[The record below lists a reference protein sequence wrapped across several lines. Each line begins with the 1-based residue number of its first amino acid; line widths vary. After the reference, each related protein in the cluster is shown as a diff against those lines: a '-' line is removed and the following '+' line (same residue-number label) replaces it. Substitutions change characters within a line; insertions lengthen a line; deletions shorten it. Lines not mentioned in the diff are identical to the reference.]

1 MKKQT
6 IYSAIRSG
14 LFIVALIFLNSCNT
28 QEELS
33 PEEARA
39 IAKEAYTYANPMVDH
54 YRGLY
59 NYFMDRNSS
68 DYKGPWN
75 KVINMA
81 RVYTH
86 EDRTIQT
93 ANSDTPYSFVALDL
107 RSEPM
112 VLTLPEI
119 EEGRYYSV
127 QLIDMYTHNFEFIGT
142 RTTGN
147 NGGHFLIAGPGWE
160 GEIPDGIEKLI
171 QSETEWVLGVYRTQ
185 LFNPDDLDNVK
196 QIQSEYKLQP
206 LSSFLDLPAPEAA
219 PVIQFIEPL
228 TQDEIKASPKVFEQL
243 NYLLQ
248 FCPTHPSE
256 KELMSRFAKLR
267 IGAGQEFNWDNFS
280 PEVQD
285 AIKQGIAD
293 AWEDFAI
300 FKSQVEAGEIGSTE
314 VFGTREHLNNN
325 YGYRMLAAV
334 VGIWGASAKEAIY
347 PTYYVDSENE
357 PLNGANK
364 YTLRFEPGQLPPVNS
379 FWSLTMYELP
389 ASLLVENPLNR
400 YLLNSPMMDDFV
412 FDEDGG
418 LTLYFQN
425 ESPGKEKESNWL
437 PAPEG
442 PFSVVLRLYLPKPEV
457 LSGEWKN
464 PPMIKAK

>member
-1 MKKQT
+1 MKT
-6 IYSAIRSG
+6 NLLLLAI
-14 LFIVALIFLNSCNT
+14 LLVLTSCI
-28 QEELS
+28 EEPKLTAN
-33 PEEARA
+33 EAKE

-59 NYFMDRNSS
+59 NYFIDINSS

-75 KVINMA
+75 TVINMA

-93 ANSDTPYSFVALDL
+93 ANSDTPYSFAALDL
-107 RSEPM
+107 RSEPI
-112 VLTLPEI
+112 VLTIPKM
-119 EEGRYYSV
+119 EENRYFSI
-127 QLIDMYTHNFEFIGT
+127 QLIDMYTHNFDFIGK
-142 RTTGN
+142 RTVGN
-147 NGGHFLIAGPGWE
+147 NGGRFLIAGPEWD
-160 GEIPDGIEKLI
+160 GEKPGGIEKVI
-171 QSETEWVLGVYRTQ
+171 KAETEWVLAVYRTQ

-196 QIQSEYKLQP
+196 QIQSEYNLQS
-206 LSSFLDLPAPEAA
+206 LSSFLDLPAQEAA
-219 PVIQFIEPL
+219 PDIQFIEPL
-228 TQDEIKASPKVFEQL
+228 TLDEIKASPKVFEQL

-256 KELMSRFAKLR
+256 KELMKRFAKLG
-267 IGAGQEFNWDNFS
+267 IGAGEEFKWDSFS
-280 PEVQD
+280 PEVQN

-293 AWEDFAI
+293 SWVDFEAL
-300 FKSQVEAGEIGSTE
+300 KSQAEAGGLGSAEI
-314 VFGTREHLNNN
+314 FGTREHLNNN
-325 YGYRMLAAV
+325 YSYRMIAAV
-334 VGIWGASAKEAIY
+334 VGIWGASAEEAIY

-364 YTLRFEPGQLPPVNS
+364 YTLRFEPGQLPPVGA

-412 FDEDGG
+412 FGKDGG

-425 ESPGKEKESNWL
+425 ESPGKEKEPNWL
-437 PAPEG
+437 PAPKG
-442 PFSVVLRLYLPKPEV
+442 PFSVVMRLYLPKPET
-457 LSGEWKN
+457 LSGEWVRPQMVKN
-464 PPMIKAK
+464 N

>member
-1 MKKQT
+1 MKKLLSIIPLLIILLSCTQQET
-6 IYSAIRSG
+6 IT
-14 LFIVALIFLNSCNT
+14 T
-28 QEELS
+28 QE
-33 PEEARA
+33 ARQ
-39 IAKEAYTYANPMVDH
+39 IAKEAYTYANPMVDN

-59 NYFMDRNSS
+59 NYFIDTNNA
-68 DYKGPWN
+68 DYKGTWN

-107 RSEPM
+107 RSEPI
-112 VLTLPEI
+112 VLTVPKM
-119 EEGRYYSV
+119 EENRYFSI

-142 RTTGN
+142 RTVGN
-147 NGGHFLIAGPGWE
+147 NGGSFLIAGPEWD
-160 GEIPDGIEKLI
+160 GEKPDGIVKVI
-171 QSETEWVLGVYRTQ
+171 KAETELVLAAYRTQ
-185 LFNPDDLDNVK
+185 LFNPEDLEDVK

-206 LSSFLDLPAPEAA
+206 LSSYLDHPAPQAA
-219 PVIQFIEPL
+219 PDIQFIEPL
-228 TQDEIKASPKVFEQL
+228 TQEEIKASPKVFEQL

-256 KELMSRFAKLR
+256 KELMKRFAKLG
-267 IGAGQEFNWDNFS
+267 IGAGKEFKWDSFS
-280 PEVQD
+280 PEIQT

-293 AWEDFAI
+293 SWADFDAL
-300 FKSQVEAGEIGSTE
+300 KKQAEAGKLGSAEI
-314 VFGTREHLNNN
+314 FGTREHLNNN
-325 YGYRMLAAV
+325 YSYRMIAAV
-334 VGIWGASAKEAIY
+334 VGIWGASAEEAIY
-347 PTYYVDSENE
+347 PTYYVDSENQ

-364 YTLRFEPGQLPPVNS
+364 YTLRFEPGQLPPVNA

-425 ESPGKEKESNWL
+425 ESPGKEKEPNWL
-437 PAPEG
+437 PAPKG
-442 PFSVVLRLYLPKPEV
+442 PFSVVMRLYLPKPET
-457 LSGEWKN
+457 LSGEWVRPQMVKN
-464 PPMIKAK
+464 N

>member
-1 MKKQT
+1 MRNLILVSLIALAIMGCKTKNETLTPKEAKQ
-6 IYSAIRSG
+6 
-14 LFIVALIFLNSCNT
+14 
-28 QEELS
+28 
-33 PEEARA
+33 

-59 NYFMDRNSS
+59 NYFIDKNSS

-75 KVINMA
+75 QVINMA

-93 ANSDTPYSFVALDL
+93 ANSDTPYSFAAMDL

-112 VLTLPEI
+112 VLTLPKI
-119 EEGRYYSV
+119 EEERYYSV
-127 QLIDMYTHNFEFIGT
+127 QLINMYTHNFEFVGT
-142 RTTGN
+142 RTVGN
-147 NGGHFLIAGPGWE
+147 DGGHFLIAGPEWKGEMPE
-160 GEIPDGIEKLI
+160 GIDKVI
-171 QSETEWVLGVYRTQ
+171 QSETEWVLAVYRTQ
-185 LFNPDDLDNVK
+185 LFNPEDLDNVK

-219 PVIQFIEPL
+219 PDIQFIEPL

-256 KELMSRFAKLR
+256 IELMKRFNKLG
-267 IGAGQEFNWDNFS
+267 IGAGKEFKWDSFS

-293 AWEDFAI
+293 SWTDFEAL
-300 FKSQVEAGEIGSTE
+300 KSQAEAGKLGSAEI
-314 VFGTREHLNNN
+314 FGTRQHLNNN
-325 YGYRMLAAV
+325 YSYRMIAAV
-334 VGIWGASAKEAIY
+334 VGIWGASAEEAIY

-357 PLNGANK
+357 PLNGVNK
-364 YTLRFEPGQLPPVNS
+364 YTLRFEPGQLPPVDA

-400 YLLNSPMMDDFV
+400 YLLNSPMLDDFV
-412 FDEDGG
+412 FDKDGG
-418 LTLYFQN
+418 LNLYFQN

-437 PAPEG
+437 PAPKG
-442 PFSVVLRLYLPKPEV
+442 PFSVVMRLYLPKPET
-457 LSGEWKN
+457 LSGEWVN
-464 PPMIKAK
+464 PPFIKTN

>member
-1 MKKQT
+1 MKKLKST
-6 IYSAIRSG
+6 ILTGLLIVSAA
-14 LFIVALIFLNSCNT
+14 FQNSCT
-28 QEELS
+28 QQKELT

-59 NYFMDRNSS
+59 NYFVDEDSP

-75 KVINMA
+75 QVNNLA

-86 EDRTIQT
+86 EDRAVQT
-93 ANSDTPYSFVALDL
+93 ANSDTPYSFAAFDL

-112 VLTLPEI
+112 VLTIPEI
-119 EEGRYYSV
+119 EEGRYFSV
-127 QLIDMYTHNFEFIGT
+127 QLIDMYTHNFAFIGT

-147 NGGHFLIAGPGWE
+147 DGGHFLLSGPGWE

-171 QSETEWVLGVYRTQ
+171 QAETEWVLAVYRTQ
-185 LFNPDDLDNVK
+185 LFNPDDLENVK
-196 QIQSEYKLQP
+196 QIQSGYKLQP
-206 LSSFLDLPAPEAA
+206 LSSFLDQPAPQAA
-219 PVIQFIEPL
+219 PDIPFIEPL
-228 TQDEIKASPKVFEQL
+228 TRDEIKASPKVFEQL

-256 KELMSRFAKLR
+256 KELMKRFAKLG
-267 IGAGQEFNWDNFS
+267 IGAGQEFNWEDFS
-280 PEVQD
+280 PEIQK

-293 AWEDFAI
+293 SWADFEAL
-300 FKSQVEAGEIGSTE
+300 KSQAEAGELGSAE
-314 VFGTREHLNNN
+314 IFGTRKHLNNN
-325 YGYRMLAAV
+325 YSYRMIAAV
-334 VGIWGASAKEAIY
+334 VGIWGASAEEAIY

-400 YLLNSPMMDDFV
+400 YLLNSTMMDEFV

-418 LTLYFQN
+418 LTLYFQH
-425 ESPGKEKESNWL
+425 ESPGKEKEPNWL

-442 PFSVVLRLYLPKPEV
+442 PFSVVMRLYLPKPET
-457 LSGEWKN
+457 LSGEWERPQMVKSTN
-464 PPMIKAK
+464 

>member
-1 MKKQT
+1 MKKLLS
-6 IYSAIRSG
+6 IIS
-14 LFIVALIFLNSCNT
+14 LLIILLSCTQQEKITT
-28 QEELS
+28 QE
-33 PEEARA
+33 ARQ
-39 IAKEAYTYANPMVDH
+39 IAKEAYTYANPMVDN

-59 NYFMDRNSS
+59 NYFIDTNNA

-107 RSEPM
+107 RSEPI
-112 VLTLPEI
+112 VLSVPKM
-119 EEGRYYSV
+119 EENRYFSI

-142 RTTGN
+142 RTVGN
-147 NGGHFLIAGPGWE
+147 NGGSFLIAGPEWD
-160 GEIPDGIEKLI
+160 GEKPDGIEKVI
-171 QSETEWVLGVYRTQ
+171 KAETELVLAAYRTQ
-185 LFNPDDLDNVK
+185 LFNPDDLENVK

-206 LSSFLDLPAPEAA
+206 LSSFLDHPAPQAA
-219 PVIQFIEPL
+219 PDIQFIEPL
-228 TQDEIKASPKVFEQL
+228 TQEEIKASPKVFEQL

-248 FCPTHPSE
+248 FCPTYPSE
-256 KELMSRFAKLR
+256 KELMKRFAKLG
-267 IGAGQEFNWDNFS
+267 IGAGKEFKWDSFS
-280 PEVQD
+280 PEIQN

-293 AWEDFAI
+293 SWADFDAL
-300 FKSQVEAGEIGSTE
+300 KKQAEAGKLGSAEI
-314 VFGTREHLNNN
+314 FGTRQHLNNN
-325 YGYRMLAAV
+325 YSYRMIAAV
-334 VGIWGASAKEAIY
+334 VGIWGASSEEAIY
-347 PTYYVDSENE
+347 PTYYVDSENQ

-364 YTLRFEPGQLPPVNS
+364 YTLRFEPGQLPPVNA

-425 ESPGKEKESNWL
+425 ESPGKEKEPNWL
-437 PAPEG
+437 PAPKG
-442 PFSVVLRLYLPKPEV
+442 PFSVVMRLYLPKPET
-457 LSGEWKN
+457 LSGEWVRPQMVKN
-464 PPMIKAK
+464 N

>member
-1 MKKQT
+1 MKKLLSIISLLIILLSCTQQET
-6 IYSAIRSG
+6 IT
-14 LFIVALIFLNSCNT
+14 T
-28 QEELS
+28 QE
-33 PEEARA
+33 ARQ
-39 IAKEAYTYANPMVDH
+39 IAKEAYTYANPMVDN

-59 NYFMDRNSS
+59 NYFIDTNNA
-68 DYKGPWN
+68 DYKGTWN

-107 RSEPM
+107 RSEPI
-112 VLTLPEI
+112 VLTVPKM
-119 EEGRYYSV
+119 EENRYFSI

-142 RTTGN
+142 RTVGN
-147 NGGHFLIAGPGWE
+147 NGGSFLIAGPEWD
-160 GEIPDGIEKLI
+160 GEKPDGIVKVI
-171 QSETEWVLGVYRTQ
+171 KAETELVLAAYRTQ
-185 LFNPDDLDNVK
+185 LFNPEDLEDVK

-206 LSSFLDLPAPEAA
+206 LSSYLDHPAPQAA
-219 PVIQFIEPL
+219 PDIQFIEPL
-228 TQDEIKASPKVFEQL
+228 TQEEIKASPKVFEQL

-256 KELMSRFAKLR
+256 KELMKRFAKLG
-267 IGAGQEFNWDNFS
+267 IGAGKEFKWDSFS
-280 PEVQD
+280 PEIQT

-293 AWEDFAI
+293 SWADFDAL
-300 FKSQVEAGEIGSTE
+300 KKQAEAGKLGSAEI
-314 VFGTREHLNNN
+314 FGTRQHLNNN
-325 YGYRMLAAV
+325 YSYRMIAAV
-334 VGIWGASAKEAIY
+334 VGIWGASSEEAIY
-347 PTYYVDSENE
+347 PTYYVDSENQ

-364 YTLRFEPGQLPPVNS
+364 YTLRFEPGQLPPVNA

-425 ESPGKEKESNWL
+425 ESPGKEKEPNWL
-437 PAPEG
+437 PAPKG
-442 PFSVVLRLYLPKPEV
+442 PFSVVMRLYLPKPET
-457 LSGEWKN
+457 LSGEWVRPQMVKN
-464 PPMIKAK
+464 N

>member
-1 MKKQT
+1 MKTLLQ
-6 IYSAIRSG
+6 AIILLTVFS
-14 LFIVALIFLNSCNT
+14 LVSCS
-28 QEELS
+28 QEKAKVT
-33 PEEARA
+33 PEEARQ

-59 NYFMDRNSS
+59 NYFINTNSS

-93 ANSDTPYSFVALDL
+93 ANSDTPYSFVAMDL

-147 NGGHFLIAGPGWE
+147 NGGHFLIAGPGWKS
-160 GEIPDGIEKLI
+160 EIPDGIEKLI
-171 QSETEWVLGVYRTQ
+171 QSETEWVLAVYRTQ
-185 LFNPDDLDNVK
+185 LFNPDDLDKVK

-219 PVIQFIEPL
+219 PDIQFIEPL
-228 TQDEIKASPKVFEQL
+228 TQDEIKTSPKVFEQL

-256 KELMSRFAKLR
+256 KELMKRFAKLG

-285 AIKQGIAD
+285 AIKQGMAD

-300 FKSQVEAGEIGSTE
+300 FKSQVEAGEIGSAE

-334 VGIWGASAKEAIY
+334 VGIWGATAEEAIY

-364 YTLRFEPGQLPPVNS
+364 YTLRFEPGQLPPVNA

-389 ASLLVENPLNR
+389 ASLLAENPLNR

-412 FDEDGG
+412 FDDDGG
-418 LTLYFQN
+418 LTLYFQH
-425 ESPGKEKESNWL
+425 ESPGKEKEPNWL
-437 PAPEG
+437 PSPEG
-442 PFSVVLRLYLPKPEV
+442 PFSVVMRLYLPKPET
-457 LSGEWKN
+457 LSGEWVRPHIVKS
-464 PPMIKAK
+464 K

>member
-1 MKKQT
+1 MIAGCNSKQ
-6 IYSAIRSG
+6 A
-14 LFIVALIFLNSCNT
+14 N
-28 QEELS
+28 LS
-33 PEEARA
+33 PEQVQQ

-59 NYFMDRNSS
+59 NYFIDESS
-68 DYKGPWN
+68 PDYKGPWN

-93 ANSDTPYSFVALDL
+93 ANSDTPYSFAALDL

-119 EEGRYYSV
+119 EEGRYFSV
-127 QLIDMYTHNFEFIGT
+127 QLIDMYTHNFDFIGT
-142 RTTGN
+142 RTVGN
-147 NGGHFLIAGPGWE
+147 GGGHFLIAGPEWI

-171 QSETEWVLGVYRTQ
+171 PAETEWVLAVYRTQ
-185 LFNPDDLDNVK
+185 LFNPNDLENVK
-196 QIQSEYKLQP
+196 QIQSGYKLQP
-206 LSSFLDLPAPEAA
+206 LSSFLDIPAPQAA
-219 PVIQFIEPL
+219 PDIQFIKPL

-256 KELMSRFAKLR
+256 KELMKRFAKLG
-267 IGAGQEFNWDNFS
+267 IGAGQEFNWDDFS
-280 PEVQD
+280 PEIQK

-293 AWEDFAI
+293 AWADFAVI
-300 FKSQVEAGEIGSTE
+300 KSQGEAGEIGSAE
-314 VFGTREHLNNN
+314 IFGTRQHLNNN
-325 YGYRMLAAV
+325 YSYRMAAAV
-334 VGIWGASAKEAIY
+334 MGIWGASAQEAIY
-347 PTYYVDSENE
+347 PGYYVDSENA
-357 PLNGANK
+357 PLNGTNK
-364 YTLRFEPGQLPPVNS
+364 YTLRFEPGQLPPVNA

-418 LTLYFQN
+418 LTLYFQS
-425 ESPGKEKESNWL
+425 ESPGKEKEPNWL
-437 PAPEG
+437 PAPKG
-442 PFSVVLRLYLPKPEV
+442 PFSVIMRLYLPKPET
-457 LSGEWKN
+457 LSGDWVK
-464 PPMIKAK
+464 PQMIKK

>member
-1 MKKQT
+1 MKKLLSIISLLIILLSCTQQET
-6 IYSAIRSG
+6 IT
-14 LFIVALIFLNSCNT
+14 T
-28 QEELS
+28 QE
-33 PEEARA
+33 ARQ
-39 IAKEAYTYANPMVDH
+39 IAKEAYTYANPMVDN

-59 NYFMDRNSS
+59 NYFIDTNNA
-68 DYKGPWN
+68 DYKGTWN

-107 RSEPM
+107 RSEPI
-112 VLTLPEI
+112 VLTVPKM
-119 EEGRYYSV
+119 EENRYFSI

-142 RTTGN
+142 RTVGN
-147 NGGHFLIAGPGWE
+147 NGGSFLIAGPEWD
-160 GEIPDGIEKLI
+160 GEKPDGIVKVI
-171 QSETEWVLGVYRTQ
+171 KAETELVLAAYRTQ
-185 LFNPDDLDNVK
+185 LFNPEDLEDVK

-206 LSSFLDLPAPEAA
+206 LSSYLDHPAPQAA
-219 PVIQFIEPL
+219 PDIQFIEPL
-228 TQDEIKASPKVFEQL
+228 TQEEIKASPKVFEQL

-256 KELMSRFAKLR
+256 KELMKRFAKLG
-267 IGAGQEFNWDNFS
+267 IGAGKEFKWDSFS
-280 PEVQD
+280 PEIQT

-293 AWEDFAI
+293 SWADFDAL
-300 FKSQVEAGEIGSTE
+300 KKQAEAGKLGSAEI
-314 VFGTREHLNNN
+314 FGTREHLNNN
-325 YGYRMLAAV
+325 YSYRMIAAV
-334 VGIWGASAKEAIY
+334 VGIWGASAEEAIY
-347 PTYYVDSENE
+347 PTYYVDSENQ

-364 YTLRFEPGQLPPVNS
+364 YTLRFEPGQLPPVNA

-425 ESPGKEKESNWL
+425 ESPGKEKEPNWL
-437 PAPEG
+437 PAPKG
-442 PFSVVLRLYLPKPEV
+442 PFSVVMRLYLPKPET
-457 LSGEWKN
+457 LSGEWVRPQMVKN
-464 PPMIKAK
+464 N

>member
-1 MKKQT
+1 MKKLLSIISLLIILLSCTQQET
-6 IYSAIRSG
+6 IT
-14 LFIVALIFLNSCNT
+14 T
-28 QEELS
+28 QE
-33 PEEARA
+33 ARQ
-39 IAKEAYTYANPMVDH
+39 IAKEAYTYANPMVDN

-59 NYFMDRNSS
+59 NYFIDTNNA
-68 DYKGPWN
+68 DYKGTWN

-107 RSEPM
+107 RSEPI
-112 VLTLPEI
+112 VLTVPKM
-119 EEGRYYSV
+119 EENRYFSI

-142 RTTGN
+142 RTVGN
-147 NGGHFLIAGPGWE
+147 NGGSFLIAGPEWD
-160 GEIPDGIEKLI
+160 GEKPDGIVKVI
-171 QSETEWVLGVYRTQ
+171 KAETELVLAAYRTQ
-185 LFNPDDLDNVK
+185 LFNPEDLEDVK

-206 LSSFLDLPAPEAA
+206 LSSYLDHPAPQAA
-219 PVIQFIEPL
+219 PDIQFIEPL
-228 TQDEIKASPKVFEQL
+228 TQQEIKASPKVFEQL

-256 KELMSRFAKLR
+256 KELMKRFAKLG
-267 IGAGQEFNWDNFS
+267 IGAGKEFKWDSFS
-280 PEVQD
+280 PEIQT

-293 AWEDFAI
+293 SWADFDAL
-300 FKSQVEAGEIGSTE
+300 KKQAEAGKLGSAEI
-314 VFGTREHLNNN
+314 FGTREHLNNN
-325 YGYRMLAAV
+325 YSYRMIAAV
-334 VGIWGASAKEAIY
+334 VGIWGASAEEAIY
-347 PTYYVDSENE
+347 PTYYVDSENQ

-364 YTLRFEPGQLPPVNS
+364 YTLRFEPGQLPPVNA

-425 ESPGKEKESNWL
+425 ESPGKEKEPNWL
-437 PAPEG
+437 PAPKG
-442 PFSVVLRLYLPKPEV
+442 PFSVVMRLYLPKPET
-457 LSGEWKN
+457 LSGEWVRPQMVKN
-464 PPMIKAK
+464 N

>member
-1 MKKQT
+1 MKKLLSIISLLIILLSCTQQET
-6 IYSAIRSG
+6 IT
-14 LFIVALIFLNSCNT
+14 T
-28 QEELS
+28 QE
-33 PEEARA
+33 ARQ
-39 IAKEAYTYANPMVDH
+39 IAKEAYTYANPMVDN

-59 NYFMDRNSS
+59 NYFIDTNNA
-68 DYKGPWN
+68 DYKGTWN

-107 RSEPM
+107 RSEPI
-112 VLTLPEI
+112 VLTVPKM
-119 EEGRYYSV
+119 EENRYFSI

-142 RTTGN
+142 RTVGN
-147 NGGHFLIAGPGWE
+147 NGGSFLIAGPEWD
-160 GEIPDGIEKLI
+160 GEKPDGIVKVI
-171 QSETEWVLGVYRTQ
+171 KAETELVLAAYRTQ
-185 LFNPDDLDNVK
+185 LFNPEDLEDVK

-206 LSSFLDLPAPEAA
+206 LSSYLDHPAPQAA
-219 PVIQFIEPL
+219 PDIQFIEPL
-228 TQDEIKASPKVFEQL
+228 TQEEIKASPKVFEQL

-256 KELMSRFAKLR
+256 KELMKRFAKLG
-267 IGAGQEFNWDNFS
+267 IGAGKEFKWDSFS
-280 PEVQD
+280 PEIQT

-293 AWEDFAI
+293 SWADFDAL
-300 FKSQVEAGEIGSTE
+300 KKQAEAGKLGSAEI
-314 VFGTREHLNNN
+314 FGTRQHLNNN
-325 YGYRMLAAV
+325 YSYRMIAAV
-334 VGIWGASAKEAIY
+334 VGIWGASAEEAIY
-347 PTYYVDSENE
+347 PTYYVDSENQ

-364 YTLRFEPGQLPPVNS
+364 YTLRFEPGQLPPVNA

-425 ESPGKEKESNWL
+425 ESPGKEKEPNWL
-437 PAPEG
+437 PAPKG
-442 PFSVVLRLYLPKPEV
+442 PFSVVMRLYLPKPET
-457 LSGEWKN
+457 LSGEWVRPQMVKN
-464 PPMIKAK
+464 N

>member
-1 MKKQT
+1 MK
-6 IYSAIRSG
+6 
-14 LFIVALIFLNSCNT
+14 IVLSALIGILAMGCT
-28 QEELS
+28 QQPKLM
-33 PEEARA
+33 PGEAKQ
-39 IAKEAYTYANPMVDH
+39 IAKEAYTYAYPMVDH

-59 NYFMDRNSS
+59 NYFVNENSS

-75 KVINMA
+75 KVINLA

-93 ANSDTPYSFVALDL
+93 ANSDTPYSFAALDL

-112 VLTLPEI
+112 VLTVPEI
-119 EEGRYYSV
+119 EEGRYFSV

-142 RTTGN
+142 RTVGN

-171 QSETEWVLGVYRTQ
+171 QAETEWVLAVYRTQ
-185 LFNPDDLDNVK
+185 LFNPDDLENVK
-196 QIQSEYKLQP
+196 QIQSGYKLQP
-206 LSSFLDLPAPEAA
+206 LSSFLDLPATQAA
-219 PVIQFIEPL
+219 PDIQFIEPL
-228 TQDEIKASPKVFEQL
+228 TRDEIKDSPKVFEQL

-256 KELMSRFAKLR
+256 KELMKRFSKLG
-267 IGAGQEFNWDNFS
+267 IGAGQEFNWDDFS
-280 PEVQD
+280 PEIQK

-293 AWEDFAI
+293 SWADFAVI
-300 FKSQVEAGEIGSTE
+300 KSQGEAGEIGSAE
-314 VFGTREHLNNN
+314 IFGTRQHLNNN
-325 YGYRMLAAV
+325 YSYRMAAAV
-334 VGIWGASAKEAIY
+334 MGIWGASAEEAIY
-347 PTYYVDSENE
+347 PGYYVDSENE
-357 PLNGANK
+357 PLNGTNK

-425 ESPGKEKESNWL
+425 ESPGKEKEANWL
-437 PAPEG
+437 PAPKG
-442 PFSVVLRLYLPKPEV
+442 SFSVIMRLYLPKPETF
-457 LSGEWKN
+457 SGDWVK
-464 PPMIKAK
+464 PQMVKK

>member
-1 MKKQT
+1 MKNL
-6 IYSAIRSG
+6 IL
-14 LFIVALIFLNSCNT
+14 LFLMVLVWLPGCKTKNET
-28 QEELS
+28 LT
-33 PEEARA
+33 PEEAKQ

-54 YRGLY
+54 YRGLC
-59 NYFMDRNSS
+59 NYFIDENSS

-75 KVINMA
+75 KVINLA

-93 ANSDTPYSFVALDL
+93 ANSDTPYSFAALDL

-112 VLTLPEI
+112 VLTVPKI
-119 EEGRYYSV
+119 EGGRYFSV

-142 RTTGN
+142 RTVGN
-147 NGGHFLIAGPGWE
+147 DGGHFLIAGPEWKGEMPE
-160 GEIPDGIEKLI
+160 GIDKVI
-171 QSETEWVLGVYRTQ
+171 QSETEWVLAVYRTQ
-185 LFNPDDLDNVK
+185 LFNPDDLENVK
-196 QIQSEYKLQP
+196 QIQSGYNLQP
-206 LSSFLDLPAPEAA
+206 LSSFLDLPAPQAA
-219 PVIQFIEPL
+219 PDIQFIEPL

-256 KELMSRFAKLR
+256 IELMKRFAKLG
-267 IGAGQEFNWDNFS
+267 IGAGKEFKWDSFS
-280 PEVQD
+280 PEIQN

-293 AWEDFAI
+293 SWTDFEAL
-300 FKSQVEAGEIGSTE
+300 KSQAEAGKLGSAEI
-314 VFGTREHLNNN
+314 FGTRQHLNNN
-325 YGYRMLAAV
+325 YSYRMIAAV
-334 VGIWGASAKEAIY
+334 VGIWGASAEEAIY

-357 PLNGANK
+357 PLNGVNK
-364 YTLRFEPGQLPPVNS
+364 YTLRFEPGQLPPVDA

-400 YLLNSPMMDDFV
+400 YLLNSPMIDDFV

-437 PAPEG
+437 PAPKG
-442 PFSVVLRLYLPKPEV
+442 PFSVVMRLYLPKPET
-457 LSGEWKN
+457 LSGEWVK
-464 PPMIKAK
+464 PPLIKTN

>member
-1 MKKQT
+1 MKTKL
-6 IYSAIRSG
+6 ILSA
-14 LFIVALIFLNSCNT
+14 FIGIIFLGCSQQPKLT
-28 QEELS
+28 
-33 PEEARA
+33 PDEARQ

-59 NYFMDRNSS
+59 NYFIDTNNS

-75 KVINMA
+75 TVINMA

-107 RSEPM
+107 RSEPI
-112 VLTLPEI
+112 VLTVPKM
-119 EEGRYYSV
+119 EENRYFSI
-127 QLIDMYTHNFEFIGT
+127 QLIDMYTHNFDFIGT
-142 RTTGN
+142 RTVGN
-147 NGGHFLIAGPGWE
+147 NGGSFLIAGPGWD
-160 GEIPDGIEKLI
+160 GEKPDGIEKVI
-171 QSETEWVLGVYRTQ
+171 KAETELVLAAYRTQ
-185 LFNPDDLDNVK
+185 LFNPEDLEKVK
-196 QIQSEYKLQP
+196 QIQSEYKLQT

-219 PVIQFIEPL
+219 TDIQFIEPL

-256 KELMSRFAKLR
+256 IELMKRFAKLG
-267 IGAGQEFNWDNFS
+267 IGAGKEFKWDSFS
-280 PEVQD
+280 PEIQN

-293 AWEDFAI
+293 SWADFEAL
-300 FKSQVEAGEIGSTE
+300 KKQAEAGKLGSAEI
-314 VFGTREHLNNN
+314 FGTREHLNNN
-325 YGYRMLAAV
+325 YSYRMIAAV
-334 VGIWGASAKEAIY
+334 VGIWGASAEEAIY
-347 PTYYVDSENE
+347 PSYYVDSENE

-364 YTLRFEPGQLPPVNS
+364 YTLRFESGKLPPVGA

-425 ESPGKEKESNWL
+425 ESPGKEKEPNWL
-437 PAPEG
+437 PAPKG
-442 PFSVVLRLYLPKPEV
+442 PFSVVMRLYLPKPET
-457 LSGEWKN
+457 LSGEWVRPQMVKS
-464 PPMIKAK
+464 K

>member
-1 MKKQT
+1 MKT
-6 IYSAIRSG
+6 ILQAII
-14 LFIVALIFLNSCNT
+14 LLTVFFLVSCS
-28 QEELS
+28 QEKEKVT
-33 PEEARA
+33 PEEARQ

-59 NYFMDRNSS
+59 NYFIDENSS

-93 ANSDTPYSFVALDL
+93 ANSDTPYSFVAMDL

-147 NGGHFLIAGPGWE
+147 NGGHFLIAGPGWKS
-160 GEIPDGIEKLI
+160 EIPDGIEKLI
-171 QSETEWVLGVYRTQ
+171 QSETEWVLAVYRTQ
-185 LFNPDDLDNVK
+185 LFNPDDLDKVK
-196 QIQSEYKLQP
+196 QIQSEYKLQS

-219 PVIQFIEPL
+219 PDIQFIEPL
-228 TQDEIKASPKVFEQL
+228 TQDEIKTSPKVFEQL

-256 KELMSRFAKLR
+256 KELMKRFAKLG
-267 IGAGQEFNWDNFS
+267 IGAGKEFKWDSFS
-280 PEVQD
+280 PEIQN

-293 AWEDFAI
+293 SWADFEAL
-300 FKSQVEAGEIGSTE
+300 KSQAEAGELGSAE
-314 VFGTREHLNNN
+314 IFGTRHHLNNN
-325 YGYRMLAAV
+325 YSYRMIAAV
-334 VGIWGASAKEAIY
+334 VGIWGASAEEAIY

-364 YTLRFEPGQLPPVNS
+364 YTLRFEPGQLPPVDA

-412 FDEDGG
+412 FDKDGG
-418 LTLYFQN
+418 LTLYFQH
-425 ESPGKEKESNWL
+425 ESPGKEKEPNWL
-437 PAPEG
+437 PAPKG
-442 PFSVVLRLYLPKPEV
+442 PFSVVMRLYLPKPET
-457 LSGEWKN
+457 LSGEWVRPQMVKQ
-464 PPMIKAK
+464 

>member
-6 IYSAIRSG
+6 IYSAIKSG
-14 LFIVALIFLNSCNT
+14 LFLVALIFLNSCNS
-28 QEELS
+28 QEELR

-93 ANSDTPYSFVALDL
+93 ANSDTPYSFVAMDL

-112 VLTLPEI
+112 VLSLPEI

-196 QIQSEYKLQP
+196 QIQSEYTLQP

-219 PVIQFIEPL
+219 PDIQFIEPL
-228 TQDEIKASPKVFEQL
+228 TQDEIKGSPKVFEQL

-256 KELMSRFAKLR
+256 KELMSRFAKLG
-267 IGAGQEFNWDNFS
+267 IGAGQEFNWHNFS

-285 AIKQGIAD
+285 AIKQGMAD

-300 FKSQVEAGEIGSTE
+300 FKSQAEAGEIGSAE
-314 VFGTREHLNNN
+314 VFGTRKHLNNN
-325 YGYRMLAAV
+325 YSYRMAGAV
-334 VGIWGASAKEAIY
+334 LGIWGASAEEAIY
-347 PTYYVDSENE
+347 PSYYVDSENE
-357 PLNGANK
+357 QLNGANE
-364 YTLRFEPGQLPPVNS
+364 YTLRFEPGQLPPVNA

-389 ASLLVENPLNR
+389 ASLLAENPLNR

-437 PAPEG
+437 PAPKG
-442 PFSVVLRLYLPKPEV
+442 PFSVVMRLYLPRPEV
-457 LSGEWKN
+457 LDGTWKQPKIYKVN
-464 PPMIKAK
+464 

>member
-1 MKKQT
+1 MKKLLSIISLLIILLSCTQQET
-6 IYSAIRSG
+6 IT
-14 LFIVALIFLNSCNT
+14 T
-28 QEELS
+28 QE
-33 PEEARA
+33 ARQ
-39 IAKEAYTYANPMVDH
+39 IAKEAYTYANPMVDN

-59 NYFMDRNSS
+59 NYFIDTNNA

-107 RSEPM
+107 RSEPI
-112 VLTLPEI
+112 VLTVPKM
-119 EEGRYYSV
+119 EENRYFSI

-142 RTTGN
+142 RTVGN
-147 NGGHFLIAGPGWE
+147 NGGSFLIAGPEWD
-160 GEIPDGIEKLI
+160 GEKPDGIEKVI
-171 QSETEWVLGVYRTQ
+171 KAETELVLAAYRTQ
-185 LFNPDDLDNVK
+185 LFNPDDLENVK

-206 LSSFLDLPAPEAA
+206 LSSFLDHPAPQAA
-219 PVIQFIEPL
+219 PDIQFIEPL
-228 TQDEIKASPKVFEQL
+228 TQQEIKASPKVFEQL

-256 KELMSRFAKLR
+256 KELMKRFAKLG
-267 IGAGQEFNWDNFS
+267 IGAGKEFKWDSFS
-280 PEVQD
+280 PEIQT

-293 AWEDFAI
+293 SWADFDAL
-300 FKSQVEAGEIGSTE
+300 KKQAEAGKLGSAEI
-314 VFGTREHLNNN
+314 FGTREHLNNN
-325 YGYRMLAAV
+325 YSYRMIAAV
-334 VGIWGASAKEAIY
+334 VGIWGASAEEAIY
-347 PTYYVDSENE
+347 PTYYVDSENQ

-364 YTLRFEPGQLPPVNS
+364 YTLRFEPGQLPPVNA

-425 ESPGKEKESNWL
+425 ESPGKEKEPNWL
-437 PAPEG
+437 PAPKG
-442 PFSVVLRLYLPKPEV
+442 PFSVVMRLYLPKPET
-457 LSGEWKN
+457 LSGEWVRPQMVKN
-464 PPMIKAK
+464 N